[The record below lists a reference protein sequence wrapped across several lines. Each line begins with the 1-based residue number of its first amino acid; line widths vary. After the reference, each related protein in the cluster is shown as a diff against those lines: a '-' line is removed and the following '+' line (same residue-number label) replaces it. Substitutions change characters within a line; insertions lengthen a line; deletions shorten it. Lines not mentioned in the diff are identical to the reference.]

1 MVSDMEDKVSTM
13 DFSPDIKI
21 LVVDDDESPR
31 EVICEFLDIAGFNC
45 VAATNGH
52 EAMEVLKTQDIDLVV
67 TDINMPGMSGVELV
81 KWVKSSYDTS
91 ALVMTGYIGKY
102 SYEEII
108 EMGADDFITKPVSG
122 QEIILRIKRILRERS
137 LVKESKKA
145 HEDLKYAYLDTI
157 NRLSMAAEYKDED
170 TGDHIVRLGLFCSF
184 LAEKM
189 GMSKHD
195 VDTIRYASPMHDI
208 GKIGI
213 PDKILLKPGKL
224 TDAEFEVMKTHTTIG
239 AKILDNSKSEILKMA
254 YHIALL
260 HHEKWDGTG
269 YPKKIGRTD
278 IPLGVRIVSIF
289 DTFDA
294 LTNKRPYKEP
304 YPIDLALKIIRDQRG
319 KQFDPDVVDAFFDH
333 LGMILDIRNMVNPGD
348 TLETHEVIL
357 SERDR
362 TDGLTWVAGKS
373 ASHGV
378 MSSGSAK
385 KGISHPPE
393 SYIKPGQTPG

>member
-1 MVSDMEDKVSTM
+1 MVAVMEDNVCKM
-13 DFSPDIKI
+13 ESPSDVRI

-31 EVICEFLDIAGFNC
+31 EVIVEFLDIAGFEC
-45 VAATNGH
+45 LAATNGQ
-52 EAMEVLKTQDIDLVV
+52 EAMDVMAAHDVDLVV
-67 TDINMPGMSGVELV
+67 TDINMPGMSGVDLV
-81 KWVKSSYDTS
+81 KLIKSSFNS
-91 ALVMTGYIGKY
+91 SVLVMTGYIGKY

-108 EMGADDFITKPVSG
+108 EVGADDFITKPVSG
-122 QEIILRIKRILRERS
+122 QEIILRVKRILRERC

-145 HEDLKYAYLDTI
+145 HDNLKYAYLDTI

-189 GMSKHD
+189 GMTLHN
-195 VDTIRYASPMHDI
+195 VETIRYASPMHDI

-224 TDAEFEVMKTHTTIG
+224 TDEEFDIMKTHTSIG
-239 AKILDNSKSEILKMA
+239 AKILDNSKSDILRMA
-254 YHIALL
+254 HQIALL

-269 YPKKIGRTD
+269 YPTKIGGTD

-319 KQFDPDVVDAFFDH
+319 KQFAPDVVDAFFDH
-333 LGMILDIRNMVNPGD
+333 LATILDIRGMVSSGE
-348 TLETHEVIL
+348 TLEAHTVVL
-357 SERDR
+357 SERDKE
-362 TDGLTWVAGKS
+362 DGLIWA
-373 ASHGV
+373 
-378 MSSGSAK
+378 
-385 KGISHPPE
+385 
-393 SYIKPGQTPG
+393 Q